1 MNSNVHQEIQ
11 SEGTIQWI
19 QQTDVGQVHL
29 TSKEKTTHT
38 ANVGKEQSRST
49 HSHP

>member
-1 MNSNVHQEIQ
+1 MKEPY
-11 SEGTIQWI
+11 SEYYMH
-19 QQTDVGQVHL
+19 QTDTGQVHL
-29 TSKEKTTHT
+29 TSKETTHK